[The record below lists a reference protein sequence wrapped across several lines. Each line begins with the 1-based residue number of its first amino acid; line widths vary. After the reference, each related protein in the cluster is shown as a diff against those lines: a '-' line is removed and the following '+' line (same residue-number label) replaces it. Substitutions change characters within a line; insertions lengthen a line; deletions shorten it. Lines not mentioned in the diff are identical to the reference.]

1 MEIALWVAAAVACC
15 ALCAWGI
22 ATVVRRSR
30 ERDAQPLR
38 TKRESI
44 RKV

>member
-1 MEIALWVAAAVACC
+1 MEIALWVAVAVACY

-22 ATVVRRSR
+22 ATAVRRSR

-38 TKRESI
+38 P
-44 RKV
+44 